1 MPNNRFAKDLFAS
14 VVFCATLAACSSD
27 EFSADPD
34 VAAQQV
40 DEKVDAEAKTLE
52 EAADE
57 AMKIKQAEIDN
68 DTDTII
74 TDMNG
79 GTEQ

>member
-1 MPNNRFAKDLFAS
+1 MPNNRLARNLYTSAI
-14 VVFCATLAACSSD
+14 FCMILAACGSD

-34 VAAQQV
+34 VATQQI
-40 DEKVDAEAKTLE
+40 DKKVNAEAKTLE

-57 AMKIKQAEIDN
+57 AMKIKQAEIDS

-74 TDMNG
+74 AEMNG
-79 GTEQ
+79 AAAQ